1 MVWPNRLQGVS
12 EPPNRPSQLDM
23 RAADS
28 DRERVA
34 QVLHRAMAEGRL
46 TINELDERLR
56 AVYAAKTFGD
66 LVPLT
71 ADLPVNGA
79 QLVPA
84 PNAPMPSSRIGGTP
98 GATTSVAVMSG
109 FQRKGEWTVP
119 ASHTALAIMG
129 GGELDLRE
137 ASFAQAE
144 TIIYAFTIMGGI
156 EIIVP
161 DDVTVRV
168 EGIGLL
174 GGFED
179 KASGEAG
186 PGAPVL
192 HVRGLAI
199 LGGVEVRRPRKPR
212 ERRRIGR

>member
-1 MVWPNRLQGVS
+1 
-12 EPPNRPSQLDM
+12 M

-34 QVLHRAMAEGRL
+34 QVLHNAMAEGRL
-46 TINELDERLR
+46 TVNELDERLQ

-71 ADLPVNGA
+71 ADLPGNAAQVVPLPGA
-79 QLVPA
+79 PL
-84 PNAPMPSSRIGGTP
+84 PSTRIGGTP
-98 GATTSVAVMSG
+98 GATASVAVLSG

-119 ASHTALAIMG
+119 ASHTAIAVLG

-144 TIIYAFTIMGGI
+144 TTIYAFTIMGGI

-161 DDVTVRV
+161 DDVTVHV
-168 EGIGLL
+168 EGVGLM
-174 GGFED
+174 GGFDD

-192 HVRGLAI
+192 HVRGLAVM
-199 LGGVEVRRPRKPR
+199 GGIEVRRPRKSR
-212 ERRRIGR
+212 EERRRIGR

>member
-1 MVWPNRLQGVS
+1 
-12 EPPNRPSQLDM
+12 M

>member
-1 MVWPNRLQGVS
+1 VS
-12 EPPNRPSQLDM
+12 EQPNRPSHLEM

-34 QVLHRAMAEGRL
+34 QVLHSAMAEGRL
-46 TINELDERLR
+46 TVNELDERLQ

-71 ADLPVNGA
+71 ADLPVNAAQVVPPLGA
-79 QLVPA
+79 PL
-84 PNAPMPSSRIGGTP
+84 PSTRIGGTP

-119 ASHTALAIMG
+119 ATHTAVAVMG

-137 ASFAQAE
+137 ASFAHAE
-144 TIIYAFTIMGGI
+144 TVIYAFTIMGGI

-168 EGIGLL
+168 EGVGLM
-174 GGFED
+174 GGFDD
-179 KASGEAG
+179 KASGDAG

-199 LGGVEVRRPRKPR
+199 MGGVEVRRPRKPR